1 MDYTYIFGYFYGS
14 CNRIFVRLIK
24 FHMEHEG
31 SEIGRSL
38 ISVLHATLV
47 RVIESDTIVQTHE
60 KALNFHMCLFLF
72 GRPDLILQSYSTSK
86 GDGFI
91 DRE

>member
-24 FHMEHEG
+24 FHMEHEDI
-31 SEIGRSL
+31 EIEWSL
-38 ISVLHATLV
+38 ILVLHATLV
-47 RVIESDTIVQTHE
+47 RVIECYTIFQADE
-60 KALNFHMCLFLF
+60 KALNFLICLFLF
-72 GRPDLILQSYSTSK
+72 CRPDLILQSYSTSK